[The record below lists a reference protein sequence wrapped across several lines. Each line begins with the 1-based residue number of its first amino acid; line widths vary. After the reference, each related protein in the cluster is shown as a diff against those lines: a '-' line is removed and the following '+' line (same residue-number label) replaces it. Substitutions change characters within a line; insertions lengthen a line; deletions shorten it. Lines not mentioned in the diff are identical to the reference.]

1 MTGKLFVIALV
12 LSAAIG
18 GAAMYWLQVYA
29 FYEPVEE
36 PRIELTTLQGTVEPI
51 LAENVQAIDADSSP
65 IRYRACFETPMS
77 EAMMSETYVLYDE
90 ATPLNAP
97 DWFDCFSSTEIGEAL
112 ETGQALAF
120 LGVENIEYGIDR
132 VVAVLPDG
140 RGFAWHQINRC
151 GERVF
156 DGDPPPEGCPLPPE
170 RTE

>member
-1 MTGKLFVIALV
+1 MRLRRRSTGCRSRF
-12 LSAAIG
+12 
-18 GAAMYWLQVYA
+18 
-29 FYEPVEE
+29 
-36 PRIELTTLQGTVEPI
+36 TTAT
-51 LAENVQAIDADSSP
+51 
-65 IRYRACFETPMS
+65 ACS
-77 EAMMSETYVLYDE
+77 
-90 ATPLNAP
+90 NAP